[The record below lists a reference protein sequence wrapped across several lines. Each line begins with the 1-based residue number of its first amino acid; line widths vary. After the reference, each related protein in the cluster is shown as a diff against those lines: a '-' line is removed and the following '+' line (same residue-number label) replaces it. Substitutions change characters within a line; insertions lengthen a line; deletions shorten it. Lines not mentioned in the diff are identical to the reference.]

1 MGSVRLR
8 VVVRGL
14 SPLIVRTLD
23 VPGSATLDVVH
34 EALLVCFGWSGECLH
49 EFTIRA
55 AGYSSDWMVDA
66 CDTRDVTIDSLG
78 LRVGERF
85 TWRYDFLAGWVIDL
99 RVEAVTGDELAMIRC
114 VSGRRAGPP
123 EWCGGP
129 AGFQAWE
136 DSHSLLEFLECIGE
150 LRDGVDAYGAPVDP
164 GCLEDRLVALARWV
178 GRVRFGKAVVDRRLT
193 VLEVRPCV
201 SLSRSG

>member
-1 MGSVRLR
+1 MR
-8 VVVRGL
+8 VVVCGL
-14 SPLIVRTLD
+14 SPLIVRTLE
-23 VPGSATLDVVH
+23 VPASATLAVLH

-66 CDTRDVTIDSLG
+66 LDTRDVAIESLG

-85 TWRYDFLAGWVIDL
+85 TWRYDFLSGWVTDL
-99 RVEAVTGDELAMIRC
+99 RVEAVTTNELATVRC
-114 VSGRRAGPP
+114 VSGRRAGLP

-136 DSHSLLEFLECIGE
+136 DSHSLVEFLECVEE
-150 LRDGVDAYGAPVDP
+150 LRDGVDAYGAPVEPD
-164 GCLEDRLVALARWV
+164 CLEERLVALARWV
-178 GRVRFGKAVVDRRLT
+178 VRVRFGKAVVNRRLT
-193 VLEVRPCV
+193 MLEVRPSV
-201 SLSRSG
+201 SLSRSE

>member
-1 MGSVRLR
+1 MRC
-8 VVVRGL
+8 
-14 SPLIVRTLD
+14 SPGRRYRTRSFPHPLKLTRTTTC
-23 VPGSATLDVVH
+23 PTQIHPTRSTNYPNSL
-34 EALLVCFGWSGECLH
+34 LH

-99 RVEAVTGDELAMIRC
+99 RVEAVTGDELATIRC

-164 GCLEDRLVALARWV
+164 DYLEDRLVALARWV

>member
-99 RVEAVTGDELAMIRC
+99 RVEAVTGDELATIRC

-150 LRDGVDAYGAPVDP
+150 LRDGVDATVHRSIRTTWRTVWWRWRVGS
-164 GCLEDRLVALARWV
+164 GESGSGRLSSIG
-178 GRVRFGKAVVDRRLT
+178 GR
-193 VLEVRPCV
+193 
-201 SLSRSG
+201 LSRGLLK